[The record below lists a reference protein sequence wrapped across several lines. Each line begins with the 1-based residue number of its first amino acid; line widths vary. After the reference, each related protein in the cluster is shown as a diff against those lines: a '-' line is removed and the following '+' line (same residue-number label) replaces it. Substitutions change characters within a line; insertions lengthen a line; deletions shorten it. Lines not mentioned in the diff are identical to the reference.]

1 MKYGRC
7 NVDPFREQPKRT
19 SDTPPD
25 DENYGHVV
33 EDDVR
38 QIVAQL
44 GTEDFVYTVPVVSRG
59 AGTREVGDALL
70 ISSDMGAILQVKSRH
85 PGARTED
92 GSAWVAR
99 RGMRAYRQGLG
110 TRRTIARLQASGE
123 TTRAYPVR
131 AVAWSNVDR
140 GSASLEIS
148 MDVSDWPVIIILD
161 HPSIDGVDSP
171 NLDGFWITVTDWLE
185 LNRALRSVTALLIYV
200 RRVLEAG
207 SAAAEPLGSEAER
220 FQRMVEADSHYAGV
234 GGPWSQPWLSA
245 ANLEDPLGADL
256 YRELLTRLWPL
267 DAERPHVPITDLRRV
282 LEFLDAVPP
291 AGQASVGRW
300 ILKKR
305 NELRTN
311 DWASDAFMWSG
322 DRLLFFACARSD
334 LYDDIEGFDAQL
346 ASIACVRAR
355 EVAEQGGHITAV
367 LAVGHLVGS
376 ELTDDRYIYME
387 PVLEAPD
394 ELKRSVLHLY
404 GRFDL
409 ATGRVIEVTAER
421 NDPCPCGSGRKFKH
435 CERF

>member
-1 MKYGRC
+1 MKHGRC
-7 NVDPFREQPKRT
+7 NVDPFREQPKMT

-59 AGTREVGDALL
+59 TGTREVGDALL
-70 ISSDMGAILQVKSRH
+70 VSSDMGAILQVKSRH

-123 TTRAYPVR
+123 TIHAYPVR
-131 AVAWSNVDR
+131 AATWSSVDR
-140 GSASLEIS
+140 DSASLEIS
-148 MDVSDWPVIIILD
+148 MDASDWPVIIILD
-161 HPSIDGVDSP
+161 HPSIDGVDPP

-185 LNRALRSVTALLIYV
+185 LNRALRSVTAVLIYV

-220 FQRMVEADSHYAGV
+220 FQRMVEADSHYAGA
-234 GGPWSQPWLSA
+234 GGPWSQPWLST

-282 LEFLDAVPP
+282 LELPIKP
-291 AGQASVGRW
+291 
-300 ILKKR
+300 KP
-305 NELRTN
+305 
-311 DWASDAFMWSG
+311 
-322 DRLLFFACARSD
+322 LLPRIFS
-334 LYDDIEGFDAQL
+334 Q
-346 ASIACVRAR
+346 
-355 EVAEQGGHITAV
+355 Q
-367 LAVGHLVGS
+367 
-376 ELTDDRYIYME
+376 
-387 PVLEAPD
+387 
-394 ELKRSVLHLY
+394 
-404 GRFDL
+404 
-409 ATGRVIEVTAER
+409 
-421 NDPCPCGSGRKFKH
+421 
-435 CERF
+435 